1 MVDAWSS
8 NDELVAGGAQRRGY
22 MGHLT
27 KICNDILAS
36 ADKGPYSS
44 LVSTLLTGWYN
55 CCVSDLKS
63 GSAIISHDRSLSTIH
78 FDFGTCCLYPES
90 QLHKSLRILQY
101 YGSAEPDLFLA
112 ITCRCLFFFK
122 SPKILSTLQV
132 ASDNK
137 YINGLVIAI

>member
-1 MVDAWSS
+1 MSPINLPIYWQLFKDCKLVHRMVDAWSS

-55 CCVSDLKS
+55 YYVSDL
-63 GSAIISHDRSLSTIH
+63 H
-78 FDFGTCCLYPES
+78 
-90 QLHKSLRILQY
+90 
-101 YGSAEPDLFLA
+101 LA
-112 ITCRCLFFFK
+112 
-122 SPKILSTLQV
+122 
-132 ASDNK
+132 
-137 YINGLVIAI
+137 